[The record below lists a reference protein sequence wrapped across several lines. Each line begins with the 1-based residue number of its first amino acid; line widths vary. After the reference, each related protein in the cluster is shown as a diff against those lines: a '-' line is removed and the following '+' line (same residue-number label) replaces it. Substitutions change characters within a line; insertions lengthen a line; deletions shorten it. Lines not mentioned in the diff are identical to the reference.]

1 MDVSIAHTGARP
13 RVLVVEDDAALSDV
27 VCTFLSD
34 EGYACVPAFSGT
46 EALLLTERA
55 AGEKGSLDDGF
66 DLVVLDLMLPGVSG
80 EELIGKLREL
90 LGAVPIVVTSA
101 KSELADRVGVLR
113 LGADDYLVK
122 PFDLNELLA
131 RVEVQLRHAAPMS
144 APGELRYGNWALDLE
159 RRVFLVDGE
168 ELRLT
173 RTEFDILAALMSQPG
188 RVFTKRD
195 LFERVRDEEALSEE
209 RTITT
214 HVGNLRAKL
223 RPSGTSDCIETVWG
237 IGFKLRA

>member
-1 MDVSIAHTGARP
+1 MDTSVAHTRA

-46 EALLLTERA
+46 EALLLAERA
-55 AGEKGSLDDGF
+55 AGQKGSAGGF
-66 DLVVLDLMLPGVSG
+66 GLVILDLMLPGVSG
-80 EELIGKLREL
+80 EELIGRLREL

-122 PFDLNELLA
+122 PFDLDELLA
-131 RVEVQLRHAAPMS
+131 RVEVQLRRVAPAS
-144 APGELRYGNWALDLE
+144 VPGELRCDNWVLDLE
-159 RRVFLVDGE
+159 RRAFLVDGE

-209 RTITT
+209 RTIAT

-223 RPSGTSDCIETVWG
+223 RASGTDGRIETVWG